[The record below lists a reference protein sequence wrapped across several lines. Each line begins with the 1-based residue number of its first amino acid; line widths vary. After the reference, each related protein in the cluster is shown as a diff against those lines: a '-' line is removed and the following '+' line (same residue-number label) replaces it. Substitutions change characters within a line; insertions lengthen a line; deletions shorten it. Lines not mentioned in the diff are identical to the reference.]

1 MRRRLTVRTL
11 AVSALIIVV
20 VGVVLGGLAVGID
33 RQHRAGE
40 RARHSQV
47 VIATANLTA
56 QRLLA
61 VQTTLRGF
69 LIRGN
74 PKVLGDYRAV
84 RESLPA
90 AALELEDLAADNPG
104 QSRRAQEI
112 HRQALAYVDTY
123 ADPVIERTREAGVGA
138 GRAFAAAHDGSGR
151 ANELAA
157 AIGRFGDVERRLSE
171 ERARTADVASNRALL
186 TAGVGFALCFVVL
199 VLATAYVA
207 RRIVMPVGRLAA
219 AASRVQ
225 RGEL

>member
-1 MRRRLTVRTL
+1 MSILGTRVVRIEDPRLLTAGGTYVEDVRVPELLGAARVTFVRSPH
-11 AVSALIIVV
+11 AHALITVV

-47 VIATANLTA
+47 VLATANLTA

-90 AALELEDLAADNPG
+90 AALELEGLAADNPG

-123 ADPVIERTREAGVGA
+123 ADPVIERTREAGVGP
-138 GRAFAAAHDGSGR
+138 GRAFATAHDGSAR
-151 ANELAA
+151 ADELAA
-157 AIGRFGDVERRLSE
+157 
-171 ERARTADVASNRALL
+171 
-186 TAGVGFALCFVVL
+186 
-199 VLATAYVA
+199 
-207 RRIVMPVGRLAA
+207 
-219 AASRVQ
+219 
-225 RGEL
+225 